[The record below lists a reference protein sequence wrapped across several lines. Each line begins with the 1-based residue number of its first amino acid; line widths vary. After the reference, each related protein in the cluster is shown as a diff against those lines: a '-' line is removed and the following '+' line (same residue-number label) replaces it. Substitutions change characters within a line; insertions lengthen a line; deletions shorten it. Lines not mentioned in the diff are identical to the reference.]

1 MNGVDQILTR
11 ILEEGRIAAGQITG
25 QAELSA
31 RDILDNMES
40 EAQFQRAAILDK
52 AKLDAEDEKK
62 RMESLASLEVR
73 KNTLQ
78 KKQEL
83 LSQAF
88 DKALER
94 LNTLPREEYVEVVCR
109 LLLPYLKTGEEEI
122 VLSADKETGE
132 LFLAGLRLKLVS
144 MGNLHP
150 KVTVENLGD
159 GGFLVRNGDIEL
171 NCTFSALMRQLREQL
186 EQEVAKVL
194 F

>member
-132 LFLAGLRLKLVS
+132 DVYKRQG
-144 MGNLHP
+144 
-150 KVTVENLGD
+150 
-159 GGFLVRNGDIEL
+159 LVRG
-171 NCTFSALMRQLREQL
+171 
-186 EQEVAKVL
+186 
-194 F
+194 